1 MPCKNQG
8 TRLLIKLAIQL
19 QRHRP
24 ACVSTEHHSQ
34 IPKVRFRAWLGE
46 QRNFKATTKRDIPQA
61 TSFLLLEIFLII
73 ETARQLQAF
82 KITRVKQ
89 RTSRNRGSLIVQ
101 KAITWPV
108 EKSKPFWGPSI
119 PLYAFSLTL
128 NEGGGNWGGTEFK
141 SVSSAT
147 WSAVLV
153 NRFDGKKTET
163 IC

>member
-1 MPCKNQG
+1 MCKTEDEQKP
-8 TRLLIKLAIQL
+8 LISD
-19 QRHRP
+19 HSEGNYS
-24 ACVSTEHHSQ
+24 ACGK
-34 IPKVRFRAWLGE
+34 I
-46 QRNFKATTKRDIPQA
+46 
-61 TSFLLLEIFLII
+61 
-73 ETARQLQAF
+73 QAF
-82 KITRVKQ
+82 L
-89 RTSRNRGSLIVQ
+89 S
-101 KAITWPV
+101 
-108 EKSKPFWGPSI
+108 PSI